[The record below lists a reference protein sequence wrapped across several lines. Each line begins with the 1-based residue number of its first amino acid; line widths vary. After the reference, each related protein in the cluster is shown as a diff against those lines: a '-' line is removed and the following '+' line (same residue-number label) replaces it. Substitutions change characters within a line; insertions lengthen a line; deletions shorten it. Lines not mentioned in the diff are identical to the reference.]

1 MFLALIIGGLVGA
14 AAVVLVHQW
23 WTQAF
28 EESERRPLVTPSMRV
43 VAREGT
49 LPFVTRSRRGGRAA

>member
-28 EESERRPLVTPSMRV
+28 EDAQRRPFVTPSMRV
-43 VAREGT
+43 IAREGT
-49 LPFVTRSRRGGRAA
+49 LPFVTRSRRGRAA